1 MNLHGMYRLFGVVP
15 QGLFEFFPVF
25 LFGDFR
31 SLFLSIFMERFR
43 GIFLGDLVGDK
54 SLSP

>member
-1 MNLHGMYRLFGVVP
+1 VVP

-31 SLFLSIFMERFR
+31 SLFLAIFLERFR
-43 GIFLGDLVGDK
+43 GLSLGDLVGDT
-54 SLSP
+54 SLSPSWFFSL

>member
-1 MNLHGMYRLFGVVP
+1 VVP

-31 SLFLSIFMERFR
+31 SLFLAIFSESFR
-43 GIFLGDLVGDK
+43 GVSLEDLLGDVSMNPSWFF
-54 SLSP
+54 SL

>member
-1 MNLHGMYRLFGVVP
+1 MIRVVP

-31 SLFLSIFMERFR
+31 NLFF
-43 GIFLGDLVGDK
+43 GDFLGEI
-54 SLSP
+54 